1 MAEIKLDS
9 QGKKGVFSLI
19 MQVGLQASLGSSH
32 NTRAQLEER
41 LRWQRQDSGF
51 VPTGMVVAFPKPQN
65 TGRKWIWAEELVVME
80 FILHLWV
87 YKVQGKVLTSGL
99 E

>member
-41 LRWQRQDSGF
+41 LR
-51 VPTGMVVAFPKPQN
+51 
-65 TGRKWIWAEELVVME
+65 
-80 FILHLWV
+80 
-87 YKVQGKVLTSGL
+87 
-99 E
+99 